1 MLFDPI
7 VSRER
12 GFEPEMLRWLLGT
25 QYDASRPMGNVA
37 KFELET
43 AINAWLVGLHQ
54 EIAPLIPRCVDWLGK
69 AIEVDERLG
78 VDPNFHRCTLYWAK
92 AVADWMDSG
101 LDSAEW
107 ENARIFEE
115 AAWRFEKRPWPMNE
129 IIRGG
134 LDDYMA
140 FAYQTGDDATPDG
153 MEGFENG
160 IQMYE
165 HWVNDKPPSLS
176 KTLKPREYAYALCLY
191 GCRPEISHANGYT
204 PDALFDAGRRMLK
217 ANLESKWFGAG
228 QFIRGAT
235 WLKIVYWNRGEE
247 LTPLQTILKAYDNMP
262 NVPLPDF
269 VKEG

>member
-1 MLFDPI
+1 MFDPI
-7 VSRER
+7 VTRKN
-12 GFEPEMLRWLLGT
+12 GFTEGMLNFLLGT
-25 QYDASRPMGNVA
+25 KYDESLPMGNFA
-37 KFELET
+37 RSELGVV
-43 AINAWLVGLHQ
+43 ISAWLVGL
-54 EIAPLIPRCVDWLGK
+54 ENEVRSVLPRCVDWLEK
-69 AIEVDERLG
+69 AIKRDEQFG
-78 VDPNFHRCTLYWAK
+78 VSQNLYRRDLYWAK
-92 AVADWMDSG
+92 AIADWMDTG
-101 LDSAEW
+101 WDSAEW

-115 AAWRFEKRPWPMNE
+115 AAWRYEKRPWPMNE
-129 IIRGG
+129 IIRDG

-165 HWVNDKPPSLS
+165 HWVNDTPPSLS

-191 GCRPEISHANGYT
+191 GCRPEIAHANGYAPET
-204 PDALFDAGRRMLK
+204 LFEAGRRMLK
-217 ANLESKWFGAG
+217 ANLESKWFGNG

-262 NVPLPDF
+262 NVPCPDF